1 MIISGGK
8 RMKVIFR
15 SNDHF
20 AKKSLRNNAD
30 VWVES
35 LEKYLSEAAIL
46 RLDLF
51 VNQNNVAK
59 ASLNIV
65 DKDLHVY
72 ASHEDVS
79 FSVALDSVVQKCAK
93 QIIKNQ
99 LADKSYKETIR
110 YNDEYNVSFD
120 GLGENIELN
129 TSINSQFEM
138 LDIEHN
144 LTEEK
149 KTPKYNRIMNKYIN
163 YLYRKND
170 IEQAEEHLRILYSI
184 LDNVNLEEI
193 SVAEYAR
200 LTESIVQV
208 EKERNAMIT
217 KQCHFETNTKDK
229 LYVDHIIE
237 EEASLAKLKK

>member
-1 MIISGGK
+1 
-8 RMKVIFR
+8 MKVIFR
-15 SNDHF
+15 SNDSF
-20 AKKSLRNNAD
+20 AKKTLGQLGGAEEWLQSLNN
-30 VWVES
+30 
-35 LEKYLSEAAIL
+35 YLSEAAVA
-46 RLDLF
+46 RLSLF
-51 VNQNNVAK
+51 VESNDV
-59 ASLNIV
+59 SLATLDII
-65 DKDLHVY
+65 DGDLHVHSSQKNKNILT
-72 ASHEDVS
+72 AVE
-79 FSVALDSVVQKCAK
+79 SVINKCSV
-93 QIIKNQ
+93 Q
-99 LADKSYKETIR
+99 LKKHKVGFTNETIR

-129 TSINSQFEM
+129 PSINSQFEM

-193 SVAEYAR
+193 SVAEYTR
-200 LTESIVQV
+200 LTESIVQI